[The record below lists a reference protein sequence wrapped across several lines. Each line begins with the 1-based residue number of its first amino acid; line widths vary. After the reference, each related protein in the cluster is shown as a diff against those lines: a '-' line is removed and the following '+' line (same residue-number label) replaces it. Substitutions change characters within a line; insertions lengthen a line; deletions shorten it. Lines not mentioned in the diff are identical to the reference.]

1 LRMKEKRLEEITK
14 FLGSNGSAEVSQLS
28 ALLKVTEKTI
38 RQDLV
43 ALEEKGIL
51 ERVHGGAK
59 IKNNI
64 NDIYPFPKRRRDQNL
79 QSKRSIA
86 KAALSFIE
94 DGDILILDSGSTTL
108 ELAKILD
115 KKVSVITNDPII
127 SYTLISRDN
136 VLLFCTGGELRREG
150 GLAYTGT
157 SVIKALD
164 KHHATK
170 CFLAAT
176 AFDIK
181 HGAMVFSSQ
190 EGEIKR
196 AYIEASDKVFLMIDH
211 SKFNQSALY
220 TYASTSDIQDII
232 TDTQISRKDIE
243 ELQARHINVHIAEQI

>member
-1 LRMKEKRLEEITK
+1 MRMKAKRLEEITK
-14 FLGSNGSAEVSQLS
+14 FLGLNGSAEVSQLS
-28 ALLKVTEKTI
+28 ALLHVTEKTI

-43 ALEEKGIL
+43 ALEEMGIL

-64 NDIYPFPKRRRDQNL
+64 NDIYPFPVRRRDQNL
-79 QSKRSIA
+79 QEKKAIA
-86 KAALSFIE
+86 KTALTFIE

-115 KKVSVITNDPII
+115 KKVTVITNDPII
-127 SYTLISRDN
+127 SYILLSKENI
-136 VLLFCTGGELRREG
+136 LLFCTGGELRREG

-176 AFDIK
+176 AFDAN
-181 HGAMVFSSQ
+181 HGPMVFSSQ

-196 AYIEASDKVFLMIDH
+196 AFIEASDKIFLMIDY

-220 TYASTSDIQDII
+220 TFASSSDIQDII
-232 TDTQISRKDIE
+232 TDTHIPKEEIE
-243 ELQARHINVHIAEQI
+243 KLQENHIRVHIAE

>member
-1 LRMKEKRLEEITK
+1 MKMKAKRLEEITK
-14 FLGSNGSAEVSQLS
+14 FLGLNGSAEVSQLS
-28 ALLKVTEKTI
+28 ALLHVTEKTI

-43 ALEEKGIL
+43 ALEEMGIL

-64 NDIYPFPKRRRDQNL
+64 NDIYPFPIRRRDQNI
-79 QSKRSIA
+79 QEKKAIA
-86 KAALSFIE
+86 KTALTFIE
-94 DGDILILDSGSTTL
+94 DGDILILDSGSTTF
-108 ELAKILD
+108 ELAKILN

-127 SYTLISRDN
+127 SYVLLSKENI
-136 VLLFCTGGELRREG
+136 LLFCTGGELRREG

-176 AFDIK
+176 AFDAN
-181 HGAMVFSSQ
+181 HGPMVFSSQ

-196 AYIEASDKVFLMIDH
+196 AFIESSDRIFLMIDY

-220 TYASTSDIQDII
+220 TFASISDIQNII
-232 TDTQISRKDIE
+232 TDTHIPKEEIKKLQEKHIQI
-243 ELQARHINVHIAEQI
+243 HIAE

>member
-1 LRMKEKRLEEITK
+1 MRMKEKRLEEITK

-127 SYTLISRDN
+127 S
-136 VLLFCTGGELRREG
+136 
-150 GLAYTGT
+150 
-157 SVIKALD
+157 
-164 KHHATK
+164 
-170 CFLAAT
+170 
-176 AFDIK
+176 
-181 HGAMVFSSQ
+181 
-190 EGEIKR
+190 
-196 AYIEASDKVFLMIDH
+196 
-211 SKFNQSALY
+211 
-220 TYASTSDIQDII
+220 
-232 TDTQISRKDIE
+232 
-243 ELQARHINVHIAEQI
+243 

>member
-1 LRMKEKRLEEITK
+1 MRMKAKRLEEITK

-28 ALLKVTEKTI
+28 ALLHVTEKTI

-43 ALEEKGIL
+43 ALEEMGIL

-59 IKNNI
+59 IKNTI
-64 NDIYPFPKRRRDQNL
+64 NDIYPFPIRRRDQNL
-79 QSKRSIA
+79 QEKKAIA
-86 KAALSFIE
+86 KTALTFIE

-115 KKVSVITNDPII
+115 KKVSVITNDPVI
-127 SYTLISRDN
+127 SYILISKEN

-176 AFDIK
+176 AFDAN
-181 HGAMVFSSQ
+181 HGPMVFSSQ

-196 AYIEASDKVFLMIDH
+196 AFIEASDKVFLMIDY

-220 TYASTSDIQDII
+220 TFASNADIQDII
-232 TDTQISRKDIE
+232 TDNHIE
-243 ELQARHINVHIAEQI
+243 KKEIEKLQANHIRVHIAKQI

>member
-1 LRMKEKRLEEITK
+1 MRMKAKRLEEITK

-28 ALLKVTEKTI
+28 ALLQVTEKTI

-43 ALEEKGIL
+43 SLEQMGIL
-51 ERVHGGAK
+51 ERVHGGAR

-79 QSKRSIA
+79 QAKRSIA
-86 KAALSFIE
+86 ETALSFIE

-127 SYTLISRDN
+127 SYILISREN

-157 SVIKALD
+157 SVIRALD

-176 AFDIK
+176 AFDIN

-190 EGEIKR
+190 EAEIKR
-196 AYIEASDKVFLMIDH
+196 AYIEASNKVFLMIDH

-220 TYASTSDIQDII
+220 TFASSSDIQDII
-232 TDTQISRKDIE
+232 TDTQISGADIE
-243 ELQARHINVHIAEQI
+243 KLKKNHINVHIADPS

>member
-1 LRMKEKRLEEITK
+1 MKMKAKRLEEITK
-14 FLGSNGSAEVSQLS
+14 FLGLNGSAEVSQLS
-28 ALLKVTEKTI
+28 DLLHVTEKTI
-38 RQDLV
+38 RQDLI
-43 ALEEKGIL
+43 ALEEMGIL

-64 NDIYPFPKRRRDQNL
+64 NDIYPFPVRRRDQNI
-79 QSKRSIA
+79 QEKKAIA
-86 KAALSFIE
+86 KTALTFIE
-94 DGDILILDSGSTTL
+94 DGDILILDSGSTTF

-127 SYTLISRDN
+127 SYVLLSKEN

-176 AFDIK
+176 AFDAN
-181 HGAMVFSSQ
+181 HGPMVFSSQ

-196 AYIEASDKVFLMIDH
+196 AFIESSDKIFLMIDY

-220 TYASTSDIQDII
+220 TFASISDIQNII
-232 TDTQISRKDIE
+232 TDAHIPKEEIKKLQEKHIQI
-243 ELQARHINVHIAEQI
+243 HIAE

>member
-1 LRMKEKRLEEITK
+1 MKAKRLEEITK
-14 FLGSNGSAEVSQLS
+14 FLGLNGSAEVSQLS
-28 ALLKVTEKTI
+28 ALLHVTEKTI

-43 ALEEKGIL
+43 ALEEMGIL

-64 NDIYPFPKRRRDQNL
+64 NDIYPFPIRRRDQNI
-79 QSKRSIA
+79 QEKKAIA
-86 KAALSFIE
+86 KTALTFIE
-94 DGDILILDSGSTTL
+94 DGDILILDSGSTTF
-108 ELAKILD
+108 ELAKILN

-127 SYTLISRDN
+127 SYVLLSKENI
-136 VLLFCTGGELRREG
+136 LLFCTGGELRREG

-176 AFDIK
+176 AFDAN
-181 HGAMVFSSQ
+181 HGPMVFSSQ

-196 AYIEASDKVFLMIDH
+196 AFIESSDRIFLMIDY

-220 TYASTSDIQDII
+220 TFASISDIQNII
-232 TDTQISRKDIE
+232 TDTHIPKEEIKKLQEKHIQI
-243 ELQARHINVHIAEQI
+243 HIAE

>member
-1 LRMKEKRLEEITK
+1 MKAKRLEEITK
-14 FLGSNGSAEVSQLS
+14 YLGLNGSAEVSQLS
-28 ALLKVTEKTI
+28 ALLHVTEKTI

-43 ALEEKGIL
+43 ALEEMGIL

-64 NDIYPFPKRRRDQNL
+64 NDIYPFPIRRRDQNI
-79 QSKRSIA
+79 QEKKAIA
-86 KAALSFIE
+86 KTALTFIE
-94 DGDILILDSGSTTL
+94 DGDILILDSGSTTF
-108 ELAKILD
+108 ELAKILN

-127 SYTLISRDN
+127 SYVLLSKENI
-136 VLLFCTGGELRREG
+136 LLFCTGGELRREG

-176 AFDIK
+176 AFDAN
-181 HGAMVFSSQ
+181 HGPMVFSSQ

-196 AYIEASDKVFLMIDH
+196 AFIESSDRIFLMIDY

-220 TYASTSDIQDII
+220 TFASISDIQNII
-232 TDTQISRKDIE
+232 TDTHIPKEEIKKLQEKHIQI
-243 ELQARHINVHIAEQI
+243 HIAE